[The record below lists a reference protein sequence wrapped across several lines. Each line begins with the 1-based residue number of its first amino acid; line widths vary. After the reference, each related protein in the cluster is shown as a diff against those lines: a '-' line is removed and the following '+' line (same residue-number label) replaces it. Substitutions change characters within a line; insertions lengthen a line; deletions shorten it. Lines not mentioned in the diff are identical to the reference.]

1 MRTTDRIYE
10 LVLASAEPMT
20 LKEIQDKLEITGGI
34 VSGSLASLC
43 RHGRLAREKR
53 EVTNGNGPKMR
64 WVYWAKKS
72 EE

>member
-10 LVLASAEPMT
+10 LVLASTEPMT

-43 RHGRLAREKR
+43 RHGRLSREKR

-64 WVYWAKKS
+64 WVYWVKKD
-72 EE
+72 

>member
-10 LVLASAEPMT
+10 LVLAAAEPMT
-20 LKEIQDKLEITGGI
+20 LKEIQDQLEITAGI

-43 RHGRLAREKR
+43 RSGRLLRERKER
-53 EVTNGNGPKMR
+53 NGSNGPKMR
-64 WVYWAKKS
+64 WVYWVKKS